1 MSFSDFG
8 LHPKV
13 GSGINAAGYLEP
25 TPIQEKAIPLVMA
38 GRDVMGLAQT
48 GTGKTAAFALPIL
61 HRLIRGR
68 RGQVRA
74 LIVAPTRE
82 LAEQINDSFRTLG
95 RGTGLRSA
103 TVYGGVGMNPQI
115 RALDGGAEVIVACPG
130 RLLDHLSKDGSLLRD
145 VEVLVLD
152 EADHMFDMGFLP
164 DIRRILRSLPPE
176 RQTLMFSATMPRDI
190 QKLAQEA
197 LKEPKTVQVDL
208 IAPAKTVSHAIY
220 PLEKHQKTAMLKH
233 VLKQLDPR
241 ATLVF
246 TRTKHRAK
254 RLAQQLERSGYR
266 AVALQGNMSQNKRQQ
281 ALDGFRKD
289 RYQILVATDIAARGI
304 DIIRVSHV
312 INYDMPSTAD
322 AYTHRIGRTGRAE
335 RSGDAFTFVTTEDSG
350 MIRIVERLL
359 GEPLKRV
366 RPEGFDYNTS
376 PPKGQA
382 EFDRGSRH
390 QGQKANSSKS
400 TQRRSRSNT
409 RNRSNS
415 SKGSYAS
422 NQRRQ
427 NWRRSGS
434 SKSTR
439 ND

>member
-8 LHPKV
+8 LHPKL
-13 GSGINAAGYLEP
+13 GSGINVAGYLTP

-48 GTGKTAAFALPIL
+48 GTGKTGAFVLPIL

-68 RGQVRA
+68 RGRVRA

-82 LAEQINDSFRTLG
+82 LAQQINDSFRTLG
-95 RGTGLRSA
+95 KGTGLRSA

-115 RALDGGAEVIVACPG
+115 RALDGGAEIIVACPG
-130 RLLDHLSKDGSLLRD
+130 RLLDHLSKDVTLLVD

-164 DIRRILRSLPPE
+164 DIRRIIRNLPLK

-190 QKLAQEA
+190 QRLAQEA
-197 LKEPKTVQVDL
+197 LREPETVQVDL

-220 PLEKHQKTAMLKH
+220 PLKKHQKTAMLKH
-233 VLKQLDPR
+233 LLKQLDPR

-246 TRTKHRAK
+246 TRTKHRAQK
-254 RLAQQLERSGYR
+254 IAQQLERSGHR

-281 ALDGFRKD
+281 ALDGFRKG

-304 DIIRVSHV
+304 DVIRVSHV

-335 RSGDAFTFVTTEDSG
+335 QSGDAFTFVTTEDAG
-350 MIRIVERLL
+350 MVRIVERLL

-366 RPEGFDYNTS
+366 RSEGFDYNDS
-376 PPKGQA
+376 PSKGQPG
-382 EFDRGSRH
+382 FDRAPVNHEQRA
-390 QGQKANSSKS
+390 KSSKS
-400 TQRRSRSNT
+400 AQRHRRSNT
-409 RNRSNS
+409 RNRLNVDKDS
-415 SKGSYAS
+415 SVG
-422 NQRRQ
+422 NRGRQRR
-427 NWRRSGS
+427 RRNSGN
-434 SKSTR
+434 KNIG